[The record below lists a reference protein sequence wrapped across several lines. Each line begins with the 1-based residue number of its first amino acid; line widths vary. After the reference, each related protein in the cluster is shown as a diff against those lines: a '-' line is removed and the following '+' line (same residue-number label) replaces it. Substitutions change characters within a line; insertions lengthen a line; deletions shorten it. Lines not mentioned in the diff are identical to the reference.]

1 LEVLGRRRVDRLLHW
16 LLLAVGLL
24 LGLTVGSFCRLVA

>member
-1 LEVLGRRRVDRLLHW
+1 VAVLVSQAEW